1 MCLSRQMM
9 KLCATTWCA
18 PGVTAPKSSWGP
30 ATAGSSSTAVPA
42 LLPAVLQGFSTQ
54 GMHRTAQRLQLMD
67 MGILK
72 CHPKVPS
79 CPSVPQLHKASPAR
93 PVPAWASG
101 CAADVTLGHISCLIW
116 MLPVSVRKKTILT
129 KKQPK
134 YPPHTPNLTKKP
146 NLNKPKQKQTNNKQK
161 TTQKTHKIPKKSKT
175 KQNPK
180 IHQKKKSPS
189 VNGFTPESNLVTHG
203 LVCLWQKAAV
213 CHWWHLRKI
222 ELPARPECCN

>member
-134 YPPHTPNLTKKP
+134 YPHTHTKP
-146 NLNKPKQKQTNNKQK
+146 NKKTKPKQT
-161 TTQKTHKIPKKSKT
+161 KT
-175 KQNPK
+175 KTDKQQTKNHPKDPQNPQE
-180 IHQKKKSPS
+180 I
-189 VNGFTPESNLVTHG
+189 
-203 LVCLWQKAAV
+203 
-213 CHWWHLRKI
+213 
-222 ELPARPECCN
+222 